1 MDEKQKADEQK
12 AEGGKHS
19 QRLTVAL
26 GRLEDVFTSDQVEQM
41 IDVLV
46 MTFDNAVTR
55 KCDQTFT
62 ILFNDKGY
70 PIGFNGSNN
79 VKPVRPASTYK
90 AE

>member
-1 MDEKQKADEQK
+1 MDGKKQTASETKTDTR
-12 AEGGKHS
+12 G
-19 QRLTVAL
+19 RLTTAL
-26 GRLEDVFTSDQVEQM
+26 RKLEDVFTPEQVEQM

-55 KCDQTFT
+55 RCDQSFT

-70 PIGFNGSNN
+70 PVAFNGSNN
-79 VKPVRPASTYK
+79 VKPVRPMTYQ

>member
-1 MDEKQKADEQK
+1 MDSANTESSQQKAVS
-12 AEGGKHS
+12 G
-19 QRLTVAL
+19 QRLTAAL
-26 GRLEDVFTSDQVEQM
+26 GKLEDIFTAEQVAQM

-79 VKPVRPASTYK
+79 VKPVRPVSTYK

>member
-1 MDEKQKADEQK
+1 MSDSSRK
-12 AEGGKHS
+12 
-19 QRLTVAL
+19 LTVAL
-26 GRLEDVFTSDQVEQM
+26 EKLEDVFTAEQVQQM

-55 KCDQTFT
+55 RCDQTFT

-70 PIGFNGSNN
+70 PVGFNGSNN
-79 VKPVRPASTYK
+79 IKPVRPVPTYK

>member
-1 MDEKQKADEQK
+1 VDSKAISNQQS
-12 AEGGKHS
+12 AASG

-26 GRLEDVFTSDQVEQM
+26 GKLEDIFTAEQVAQM

-79 VKPVRPASTYK
+79 VKPVRPMSAYK

>member
-1 MDEKQKADEQK
+1 MSDRAEPKSDRRPQTADRT
-12 AEGGKHS
+12 
-19 QRLTVAL
+19 RLTVAL
-26 GRLEDVFTSDQVEQM
+26 AKLEDVFTSEQVSQM

-46 MTFDNAVTR
+46 ITFDNAVMR

-79 VKPVRPASTYK
+79 VKPVRPVSTYK